1 MAELTKE
8 QNKEILDIWD
18 GIKTGVAKSHHFKT
32 RMIKLYN
39 EIHRTNYKYGTNCS
53 SCLGSM
59 YSYFKSKIEDIKPK
73 KKKNVKK

>member
-1 MAELTKE
+1 MALLNKE
-8 QNKEILDIWD
+8 QNLELKDIWE

-59 YSYFKSKIEDIKPK
+59 YQYFKKEMDKPK
-73 KKKNVKK
+73 KKKKDAK